1 MEDALHLTPV
11 ASQVETL
18 LAGREPEV
26 LVLVQDAQDRWK
38 GLHDR
43 LIAIIAACIDDAV
56 DNGAELAPLLNRI
69 HERTSVGVD
78 QLVSA
83 TPSAGSVAALL
94 RTHNST
100 GSVTRD
106 ADVVVFEHECGSGL
120 VHWRNNPGVTKV
132 REGEVP
138 GVPAGVPRYCARCM
152 NTIAAVGKGS
162 WRVTPPTSPDGRCR
176 WELDSPRT

>member
-69 HERTSVGVD
+69 S
-78 QLVSA
+78 
-83 TPSAGSVAALL
+83 
-94 RTHNST
+94 
-100 GSVTRD
+100 
-106 ADVVVFEHECGSGL
+106 
-120 VHWRNNPGVTKV
+120 
-132 REGEVP
+132 
-138 GVPAGVPRYCARCM
+138 
-152 NTIAAVGKGS
+152 
-162 WRVTPPTSPDGRCR
+162 
-176 WELDSPRT
+176 

>member
-26 LVLVQDAQDRWK
+26 LALVQDAQDRWK

-56 DNGAELAPLLNRI
+56 DNGAEPAPLLNRI

-83 TPSAGSVAALL
+83 TPSAESVAALL
-94 RTHNST
+94 RTHNSR
-100 GSVTRD
+100 GSVTRN